1 MIIEGKNSVTE
12 ALNSDVTFNKLYI
25 NKNLQ
30 APKVFELAKQ
40 RGIRVEFV
48 DKALLDKMS
57 ATKNHQGIIA
67 EVSDF
72 KYSSIE
78 SILEKIKDKEG
89 FLVLLDGIE
98 DPHNLGSIVRVC
110 EGAGVD
116 GIVLEKQRACPVN
129 ETVVRV
135 SAGAISHM
143 DIARVTNLNSTIKQ
157 LKDNGFWIFGCEL
170 GGKELF
176 KSNLKGKVALIIG
189 SEGKGIGSLT
199 KSLCD
204 EIITLPMF
212 GKVNSL
218 NASTATSVFVYEV
231 IRQRI
236 NNERR

>member
-30 APKVFELAKQ
+30 IPKITLLAKQ
-40 RGIRVEFV
+40 RNVRVDFV
-48 DKALLDKMS
+48 DKAILDKIS
-57 ATKNHQGIIA
+57 VTKNHQGVIA
-67 EVSDF
+67 EISDF
-72 KYSSIE
+72 EYASLD
-78 SILEKIKDKEG
+78 SILQKTKEKDG

-116 GIVLEKQRACPVN
+116 AIVIEKQRACPVN

-135 SAGAISHM
+135 SAGAIAHM
-143 DIARVTNLNSTIKQ
+143 DIARVTNLNSTIKE
-157 LKDNGFWIFGCEL
+157 LKDNGYWIFGCEL
-170 GGKELF
+170 GGKDLF
-176 KSNLKGKVALIIG
+176 KSNLKGKLALIIG

-231 IRQRI
+231 IRQRMK
-236 NNERR
+236 